1 MSFFYHGIDSVT
13 RPEIRPIK
21 CGFCHKAKG
30 DSVFTNSA
38 ITYIMVGG
46 TFTQQESYFSH
57 APSSYAL
64 NKQADSTVRKPEEN
78 KCNIL
83 QSGNAFAM

>member
-1 MSFFYHGIDSVT
+1 MLVFVT
-13 RPEIRPIK
+13 KQKEILFSP
-21 CGFCHKAKG
+21 
-30 DSVFTNSA
+30 NSA
-38 ITYIMVGG
+38 ITYITVGG

-57 APSSYAL
+57 APSSAPSSYAL
-64 NKQADSTVRKPEEN
+64 NKQAEGKVRKPEEN